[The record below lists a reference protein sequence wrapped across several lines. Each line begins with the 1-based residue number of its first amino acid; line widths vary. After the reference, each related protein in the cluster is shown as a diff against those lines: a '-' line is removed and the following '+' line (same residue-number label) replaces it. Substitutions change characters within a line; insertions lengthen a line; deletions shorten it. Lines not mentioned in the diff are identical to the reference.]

1 MEQAELIIVDAL
13 EQLMDF
19 VDNSRIPV
27 LRSGDRMRI
36 VDSDAIAD
44 MISDIKTQ
52 LPEDIR
58 RANSI
63 ILQAEGKIREA
74 SDYAERITAEAN
86 NNIENLKNKSEA
98 EAKAVKNDADS
109 YYKEKVASG
118 DDYLA
123 QKKQEADAYYRECV
137 EKARQDAARIIE
149 EAHEQHEQLVS
160 EDSIM
165 VDAQQRAEEL
175 RNKTI
180 LRSNQVYNNAKR
192 SADDVFA
199 ALLHCL
205 EDYYSAIEQ
214 DRKALD
220 IKPQETEIRP
230 QQPTHEAR
238 NQGRRE
244 IQQVED
250 LDDDDYENDEN
261 DSPSFFDFF
270 KRKKKK
276 HYDEEEDFDDE
287 I

>member
-13 EQLMDF
+13 DQLMDY

-36 VDSDAIAD
+36 VDSDEIAE
-44 MISDIKTQ
+44 MIQDIKTQ

-63 ILQAEGKIREA
+63 LLQAEGKIREA
-74 SDYAERITAEAN
+74 AEYADRLTAEAN
-86 NNIENLKNKSEA
+86 NNIEALKTKSEA
-98 EAKAVKNDADS
+98 EANSVKSEADA
-109 YYKEKVASG
+109 YYKDKVASG

-123 QKKQEADAYYRECV
+123 KKKQEADEYYRDCV
-137 EKARQDAARIIE
+137 ENAKQEAARILD
-149 EAHEQHEQLVS
+149 EANERHEQLVS
-160 EDSIM
+160 EDSI
-165 VDAQQRAEEL
+165 VTDAQRRAEEL

-205 EDYYSAIEQ
+205 EDYYNAIEQ

-230 QQPTHEAR
+230 QQPAQGTAR
-238 NQGRRE
+238 RD

-250 LDDDDYENDEN
+250 ADEADYEREED
-261 DSPSFFDFF
+261 DGPSFFDFF
-270 KRKKKK
+270 KRRKKKPN
-276 HYDEEEDFDDE
+276 YDQDDE
-287 I
+287 GGY

>member
-36 VDSDAIAD
+36 VDSDAVAD
-44 MISDIKTQ
+44 MIADIKTQ

-63 ILQAEGKIREA
+63 LLQAEGKISEA
-74 SDYAERITAEAN
+74 TEYAERITAEAS
-86 NNIENLKNKSEA
+86 NNIEILKNKSEA
-98 EAKAVKNDADS
+98 EANSVRSEADA
-109 YYKEKVASG
+109 YYKDKVASG

-123 QKKQEADAYYRECV
+123 KKKQEADAYYRECV
-137 EKARQDAARIIE
+137 EKAKQEAERIID
-149 EAHEQHEQLVS
+149 EANAQHEQLVS
-160 EDSIM
+160 EDAI
-165 VDAQQRAEEL
+165 VIDAQQRAEEL

-192 SADDVFA
+192 SADDVFS

-220 IKPQETEIRP
+220 LKPQETEIRP
-230 QQPTHEAR
+230 QQNAQTHQPAAR
-238 NQGRRE
+238 RD

-250 LDDDDYENDEN
+250 LDDDDFEQDDDEA
-261 DSPSFFDFF
+261 DAPSFFDFF
-270 KRKKKK
+270 KRKKRKDN
-276 HYDEEEDFDDE
+276 YDEDDD

>member
-36 VDSDAIAD
+36 VDSDAVAD
-44 MISDIKTQ
+44 MIADIKTQ

-63 ILQAEGKIREA
+63 LLQAEGKISEA
-74 SDYAERITAEAN
+74 TEYAERITAEAN
-86 NNIENLKNKSEA
+86 NNIEILKNKSEQ
-98 EAKAVKNDADS
+98 EANSVRSEADA
-109 YYKEKVASG
+109 YYKDKVASG

-123 QKKQEADAYYRECV
+123 KKKQEADAYYRECV
-137 EKARQDAARIIE
+137 EKAKQEAERIID
-149 EAHEQHEQLVS
+149 EANAQHEQLVS
-160 EDSIM
+160 EDAI
-165 VDAQQRAEEL
+165 VIDAQQRAEEL

-192 SADDVFA
+192 SADDVFS

-220 IKPQETEIRP
+220 LKPQETEIRP
-230 QQPTHEAR
+230 QQNAQNHQPAAR
-238 NQGRRE
+238 RD

-250 LDDDDYENDEN
+250 LDDEDFEQDDEDA
-261 DSPSFFDFF
+261 DAPSFFDFF

-276 HYDEEEDFDDE
+276 DNYDEDDY

>member
-36 VDSDAIAD
+36 VDSDAVAD
-44 MISDIKTQ
+44 MIADIKTQ

-63 ILQAEGKIREA
+63 LLQAEGKISEA
-74 SDYAERITAEAN
+74 TEYAERITAEAN
-86 NNIENLKNKSEA
+86 NNIEILKNKSESEANSLKA
-98 EAKAVKNDADS
+98 EADA
-109 YYKEKVASG
+109 YYKDKVSSG

-123 QKKQEADAYYRECV
+123 KKKQEADAYYRECV
-137 EKARQDAARIIE
+137 ENAKQEAARIIE
-149 EAHEQHEQLVS
+149 EANAQHEQLVS
-160 EDSIM
+160 EDAIV

-192 SADDVFA
+192 SADDVFS

-220 IKPQETEIRP
+220 LKPQETEVRP
-230 QQPTHEAR
+230 QQNAQNHQTAAKR
-238 NQGRRE
+238 D

-250 LDDDDYENDEN
+250 IEDEYFERDDEDDA
-261 DSPSFFDFF
+261 PSFFDFF
-270 KRKKKK
+270 KRKKKRD
-276 HYDEEEDFDDE
+276 HYDEEDD

>member
-19 VDNSRIPV
+19 VDNSRIPM

-36 VDSDAIAD
+36 VDSDAVAD
-44 MISDIKTQ
+44 MIADIKTQ

-63 ILQAEGKIREA
+63 LLQAEGKIREA
-74 SDYAERITAEAN
+74 SEYADRITAEAN
-86 NNIENLKNKSEA
+86 NNVETLKNRSEA
-98 EAKAVKNDADS
+98 EANSVKADADA
-109 YYKEKVASG
+109 YYKDKVAAG

-123 QKKQEADAYYRECV
+123 KKKQEADAYYRECV
-137 EKARQDAARIIE
+137 ENAKQEAARIID
-149 EAHEQHEQLVS
+149 EANAEHEQLVS

-165 VDAQQRAEEL
+165 IDAQQRAEEL

-192 SADDVFA
+192 SADDVFS

-230 QQPTHEAR
+230 QQSSQSHQTSAR
-238 NQGRRE
+238 RD

-250 LDDDDYENDEN
+250 LDEEDFEQDDADDG
-261 DSPSFFDFF
+261 DAPSLFDFF
-270 KRKKKK
+270 KRRKKKDN
-276 HYDEEEDFDDE
+276 YGNEDD

>member
-19 VDNSRIPV
+19 VDNSRIPM

-36 VDSDAIAD
+36 VDSDAVAD
-44 MISDIKTQ
+44 MIADIKTQ

-63 ILQAEGKIREA
+63 LLQAEGKIREA
-74 SDYAERITAEAN
+74 TEYAERITAEAN
-86 NNIENLKNKSEA
+86 NNIEVLKNKSEA
-98 EAKAVKNDADS
+98 EANALKSEANA
-109 YYKEKVASG
+109 YYKDKVASG

-123 QKKQEADAYYRECV
+123 NKKKEADAYYRECV
-137 EKARQDAARIIE
+137 ENAKQEAARIIE
-149 EAHEQHEQLVS
+149 EANAQHELLVS
-160 EDSIM
+160 EDAI
-165 VDAQQRAEEL
+165 VIDAQQRAEEL

-192 SADDVFA
+192 SADDVFS

-230 QQPTHEAR
+230 QQNAQSQQPTAR
-238 NQGRRE
+238 RD

-250 LDDDDYENDEN
+250 LEEEDLEQDDEDDA
-261 DSPSFFDFF
+261 PSFFDFF
-270 KRKKKK
+270 KRRKKKDN
-276 HYDEEEDFDDE
+276 YDYDDE

>member
-36 VDSDAIAD
+36 VDSDQIAD
-44 MISDIKTQ
+44 MIADIKTQ

-63 ILQAEGKIREA
+63 LLQAEGKIREA
-74 SDYAERITAEAN
+74 SEYADRITAEAN
-86 NNIENLKNKSEA
+86 NNIENLRSKA
-98 EAKAVKNDADS
+98 EADASAVRSQADS
-109 YYKEKVASG
+109 YYKEKVAAG

-123 QKKQEADAYYRECV
+123 SKKQEADEYYRECV
-137 EKARQDAARIIE
+137 ERAKQDAERLIA
-149 EAHEQHEQLVS
+149 EANEQHEQLVS

-165 VDAQQRAEEL
+165 LDAQQRAEEL

-214 DRKALD
+214 DRRALD
-220 IKPQETEIRP
+220 LKPQETEIRP
-230 QQPTHEAR
+230 QQSAPAQQ
-238 NQGRRE
+238 NPQGNRRD

-250 LDDDDYENDEN
+250 LDEDDFEQEEDDA
-261 DSPSFFDFF
+261 PSFFDFF

-276 HYDEEEDFDDE
+276 HYDDDDE
-287 I
+287 L